1 MGRDCRNPLAY
12 EKMLPSSDA
21 TNVSKYLRRSAEFKK
36 SLGRSKPN
44 ASSGRSS
51 QSSTSRRASDSSSGE
66 ALPTWTTNPADED
79 SLSSLVQIARS
90 CSTSSGSLKNSVLTV
105 GRGASLPPSLRIRR
119 TNRSTRSSESQRG
132 HRTAQSGH
140 WRFSVGTCTL
150 PRESFP
156 CCIHATERTRRRDCR
171 SGSTDE
177 RVRIALSKV
186 NFEPLSKPKSGY
198 QAHRAAALQDCDYD
212 RVLTWRA
219 LRLVGRFQQTQTT

>member
-1 MGRDCRNPLAY
+1 MLRFPPRPLFQLGLSVRGGMGRDCRNPLAY

-119 TNRSTRSSESQRG
+119 TNRSTRSSASPECN
-132 HRTAQSGH
+132 RTLSSISACI
-140 WRFSVGTCTL
+140 SVAFIFRILNAAAGPPNLAIGVSRSVPVRC
-150 PRESFP
+150 RRSFP
-156 CCIHATERTRRRDCR
+156 CCIHATERT
-171 SGSTDE
+171 
-177 RVRIALSKV
+177 
-186 NFEPLSKPKSGY
+186 
-198 QAHRAAALQDCDYD
+198 
-212 RVLTWRA
+212 
-219 LRLVGRFQQTQTT
+219 